1 MKDKLYDLIDK
12 HHTLLGVCLFAGL
25 FGIIFTSDN
34 NQVAGSIL
42 LLLYLSAFCA
52 LMFYQ
57 LVSID
62 RSHAKALEEA
72 EKGNII
78 DFVPDNPTATKINWR
93 TLCAELLGDL
103 ESLTEGDR
111 RPEPEHWIRVR
122 DALAQTEK
130 NQ

>member
-1 MKDKLYDLIDK
+1 MIKFIQS
-12 HHTLLGVCLFAGL
+12 LFSRPKTT
-25 FGIIFTSDN
+25 IKWY
-34 NQVAGSIL
+34 V
-42 LLLYLSAFCA
+42 LSAD
-52 LMFYQ
+52 
-57 LVSID
+57 VSYFEKLERLAEASGVSMAQVID
-62 RSHAKALEEA
+62 RATGLYAKALEEA

-122 DALAQTEK
+122 DALAQTEGT
-130 NQ
+130 Q